1 MSKIFQPI
9 IKWSGS
15 KRSQCR
21 DIISFFPNEIETY
34 YEPFCGGASVMR
46 AVIEEPTIN
55 VNHYVISDYNEE
67 LIKLWNVIKNNPDN
81 LFNSYKLLWTELN
94 RDGATIEYQK
104 EFYNNI
110 RSLFNEFHN
119 PTDFFFLLRTCY
131 NGMIRYNSNGEFNT
145 PFHLNRPG
153 INPDKLQK
161 ILFEWSELLNDNNIH
176 FQCCDYQEIQPNIN
190 DFLYLDPPYANT
202 NGLYSGGLDLN
213 EFYNYL
219 RNLKCNYILS
229 FDGIS
234 GDEDNTVAL
243 PQELYTQHIYLN
255 SGNSSFKRLI
265 ESDKQAQVFESL
277 YIKKQIN

>member
-1 MSKIFQPI
+1 M
-9 IKWSGS
+9 
-15 KRSQCR
+15 
-21 DIISFFPNEIETY
+21 
-34 YEPFCGGASVMR
+34 
-46 AVIEEPTIN
+46 
-55 VNHYVISDYNEE
+55 
-67 LIKLWNVIKNNPDN
+67 
-81 LFNSYKLLWTELN
+81 FNS
-94 RDGATIEYQK
+94 
-104 EFYNNI
+104 
-110 RSLFNEFHN
+110 SH
-119 PTDFFFLLRTCY
+119 
-131 NGMIRYNSNGEFNT
+131 
-145 PFHLNRPG
+145 
-153 INPDKLQK
+153 
-161 ILFEWSELLNDNNIH
+161 ELLNDNNID